1 MIDDPNSLY
10 VCMGSACHQLGV
22 FHLLPKLQAL
32 LDKHN
37 LAGRIKVKGAFCVGP
52 CMQGVVLKFRDVQ
65 YLSYNASNA
74 EEKFERELLPVMTGQ
89 APAELSAATE
99 SAAGEPAQ

>member
-22 FHLLPKLQAL
+22 FHLLPKLQGL
-32 LDKHN
+32 LEKHG
-37 LAGRIKVKGAFCVGP
+37 LTGRIKVKGAFCVGP
-52 CMQGVVLKFRDVQ
+52 CMQGVVLKFRDIQ
-65 YLSYNASNA
+65 YLGYNAANA

-89 APAELSAATE
+89 APAEPTTSPE
-99 SAAGEPAQ
+99 AGQ